1 MEVIMSRRLIR
12 SVAIAASILG
22 VWAGGTLAQTSRGS
36 GSAQPKPPLKTQP
49 RFKVEAVGVKALD
62 ESGPDWLGSDKIYA
76 ITQAA
81 GSTMRTETLEG
92 VDTGETHLFAT
103 DLDCI
108 VPLHGAYF
116 VYPCAAGGVDG
127 PLSFT
132 VNLYKEGFDW
142 GAVFGHFRP
151 WSDQPGPYDDLIGRE
166 TVTFTEERLLGA
178 MPNVGD
184 TDTQW
189 VRLGGPCGYVPPGGV
204 CGSSPYSLTGTGPE
218 YLFIYRIT
226 RLADHLVLSTPP

>member
-1 MEVIMSRRLIR
+1 MSRQPRIPERGDKLANPRFRDRAHSELTENRYKMRFQDLLILANMSIMRTILPMKVIMSRRLIS

-92 VDTGETHLFAT
+92 GRAVRIRAARRSLRLQSLFAHRHRAR
-103 DLDCI
+103 I
-108 VPLHGAYF
+108 
-116 VYPCAAGGVDG
+116 
-127 PLSFT
+127 S
-132 VNLYKEGFDW
+132 LYLPHHP
-142 GAVFGHFRP
+142 A
-151 WSDQPGPYDDLIGRE
+151 
-166 TVTFTEERLLGA
+166 
-178 MPNVGD
+178 
-184 TDTQW
+184 
-189 VRLGGPCGYVPPGGV
+189 
-204 CGSSPYSLTGTGPE
+204 CGSSCAPHPAV
-218 YLFIYRIT
+218 RT
-226 RLADHLVLSTPP
+226 READLDSDA